1 MHFDVV
7 NKSEI
12 SARLIAVQS
21 PDWLL
26 QAGQQIQALDYE
38 LHAAIRTIGKG
49 EMRPDHIPAFM
60 DASGKRDELMARVIS
75 YLAEQSKR
83 SEYRLGAEGTAK
95 A

>member
-1 MHFDVV
+1 MIVS
-7 NKSEI
+7 KSEL

-26 QAGQQIQALDYE
+26 QTGQQIQALDYE

-60 DASGKRDELMARVIS
+60 NASGRRDELMARVIT
-75 YLAEQSKR
+75 YLADQSKR
-83 SEYRLGAEGTAK
+83 PEYHNLADGTAK
-95 A
+95 PEA